1 MKFKYLRRQVFRILV
16 ILCGITLILY
26 PWISNYL
33 YEKSASSEIVT
44 YDQEADKA
52 GEDRVK
58 EMLKQAYRY
67 NEELAKSHVKLTD
80 PFMEKEKNS
89 ELKRYSEILCI
100 SSNGVMAVVE
110 IPCIGVKLPV
120 YHGTTNEVLEKGI
133 GHLEGS
139 SLPIGGTGTHAVL
152 TGHTGLSS
160 AKLFTDLTELKKGDL
175 FYIHVLG
182 EILAYE
188 VDDINVVLPE
198 DTGKLTILPG
208 EDHVTLLTCTPYGV
222 NSHRL
227 LVRGTRTEYIEEKRQ
242 EKRTD
247 IKSKWFLE
255 YRRALLAGLAIGA
268 VFCIIRRR
276 KR

>member
-1 MKFKYLRRQVFRILV
+1 M
-16 ILCGITLILY
+16 LY

-44 YDQEADKA
+44 YDQEADRA

-58 EMLKQAYRY
+58 EMLKEAYRY

-89 ELKRYSEILCI
+89 ELKRYSEILCV

-110 IPCIGVKLPV
+110 IPCIDVNLPV

-208 EDHVTLLTCTPYGV
+208 EDHVTLLTCTPYGI

-255 YRRALLAGLAIGA
+255 YRRALLAGLAMGT